1 MAASSVKDDDRSQN
15 GGEGIM
21 SIPGAED
28 TIDASTFEQILEMD
42 EDEDEREFSK
52 SIVYDFFTQAES
64 TFVKMDTS
72 VEKKDL
78 KTLSELGHFLKG
90 SSATLGLSKVKDS
103 CEKIQHYG
111 QKKDETGTKDITE
124 EVALKKL
131 EDIIKQTKDEFHE
144 VEKVLKEFYND
155 EDDDDNDDK
164 DDE

>member
-1 MAASSVKDDDRSQN
+1 MAASSVKDEDRQSQN

-28 TIDASTFEQILEMD
+28 TIDPSTFEQILEMD

-72 VEKKDL
+72 LEKKDL

-90 SSATLGLSKVKDS
+90 SSATLGLTKVKDS

-124 EVALKKL
+124 EDSLEKL
-131 EDIIKQTKDEFHE
+131 DKIITQTKDEFHE

-155 EDDDDNDDK
+155 
-164 DDE
+164 DE